1 MYITIALLYTNGIV
15 RILYCTFDDKTRAV
29 KRLKYVI
36 VINRINVIVNSN

>member
-1 MYITIALLYTNGIV
+1 MLEIGFEPREQMIEKSS
-15 RILYCTFDDKTRAV
+15 ILTRTV